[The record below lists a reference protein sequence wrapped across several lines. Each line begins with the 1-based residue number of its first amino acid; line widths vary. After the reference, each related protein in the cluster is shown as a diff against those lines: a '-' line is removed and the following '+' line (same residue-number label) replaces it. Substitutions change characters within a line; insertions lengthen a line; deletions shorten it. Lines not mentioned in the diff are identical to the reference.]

1 MGMEDFWEQLPTG
14 KEDKPLLFEM
24 GPLEYDFHDIDGL
37 YFMLDRR
44 LSGCLLMMWA
54 KPMNP
59 DIQGTVTLDSR
70 VVSGCINQY
79 MEVMGNMSLTW
90 TVWRKSQKTCEM
102 SLRIRLS
109 SSCLSLMN
117 QKSNRS

>member
-44 LSGCLLMMWA
+44 L
-54 KPMNP
+54 
-59 DIQGTVTLDSR
+59 
-70 VVSGCINQY
+70 
-79 MEVMGNMSLTW
+79 
-90 TVWRKSQKTCEM
+90 
-102 SLRIRLS
+102 IRLS
-109 SSCLSLMN
+109 AYDVGKADESGYSG
-117 QKSNRS
+117 NRHLR

>member
-70 VVSGCINQY
+70 VRLPETIQAMIFSQV
-79 MEVMGNMSLTW
+79 
-90 TVWRKSQKTCEM
+90 RKFGKG
-102 SLRIRLS
+102 LI
-109 SSCLSLMN
+109 
-117 QKSNRS
+117 

>member
-1 MGMEDFWEQLPTG
+1 
-14 KEDKPLLFEM
+14 
-24 GPLEYDFHDIDGL
+24 
-37 YFMLDRR
+37 MLDRR

-79 MEVMGNMSLTW
+79 MEVMGNMWVLGIPLRGLVTEYGREYQLHVEGFVDMDGNEMNPQDF
-90 TVWRKSQKTCEM
+90 TVRGVEK
-102 SLRIRLS
+102 
-109 SSCLSLMN
+109 
-117 QKSNRS
+117 

>member
-59 DIQGTVTLDSR
+59 DIQGTVTLDS
-70 VVSGCINQY
+70 G
-79 MEVMGNMSLTW
+79 G
-90 TVWRKSQKTCEM
+90 
-102 SLRIRLS
+102 IRLYQPVYGS
-109 SSCLSLMN
+109 YGEYVGAWNSASGTCDRV
-117 QKSNRS
+117 RSGISTSRGRFCGYGWE

>member
-79 MEVMGNMSLTW
+79 MEVMGNMLVEYGNHNALYS
-90 TVWRKSQKTCEM
+90 V
-102 SLRIRLS
+102 IRFDQNDGIYS
-109 SSCLSLMN
+109 GTGY
-117 QKSNRS
+117 